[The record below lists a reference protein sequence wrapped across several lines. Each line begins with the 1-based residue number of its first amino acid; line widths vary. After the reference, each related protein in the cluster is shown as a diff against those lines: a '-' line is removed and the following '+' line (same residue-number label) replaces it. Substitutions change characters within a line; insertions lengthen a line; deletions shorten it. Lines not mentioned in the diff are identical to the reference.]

1 MLIPLFPTISLVFK
15 SWKGQYVLRGLLL
28 LFYKQVF
35 SSPSL
40 YNEMVSTT
48 LEIQPNEHHNKQ
60 RKKEINLY
68 LYRFQYFQ
76 EYVYFLNQD
85 IFIFVLV

>member
-1 MLIPLFPTISLVFK
+1 
-15 SWKGQYVLRGLLL
+15 
-28 LFYKQVF
+28 
-35 SSPSL
+35 
-40 YNEMVSTT
+40 MVSTT
-48 LEIQPNEHHNKQ
+48 LEIEPNEHHNKQ

-76 EYVYFLNQD
+76 EYVYLLNQD